1 METKTLREKVE
12 ELIQKVRPMLQ
23 MDGGDIELVDIKD
36 KVVYVRLK
44 GACYGCPASV
54 MTLKLG
60 VERYIK
66 KEIPEIEAVESVQFS
81 LLKEAL
87 YGL

>member
-1 METKTLREKVE
+1 MAEKTLKEKVD

-23 MDGGDIELVDIKD
+23 MDGGDIELVDVKD
-36 KVVYVRLK
+36 KIVYVRLK

-66 KEIPEIEAVESVQFS
+66 NIIPEIEAVESV
-81 LLKEAL
+81 
-87 YGL
+87 